1 MSPKEEK
8 SFFLYQTGKDVDAL
22 CLGNLILGDYA
33 NPTTARH
40 YKHRLLTNI
49 ELEEHASVSE
59 LTECS
64 VRRGSSY
71 NPGISVFTS
80 GFGRVSLD
88 IDCGDGIVVSAAKGK
103 RVVLKRPDSFLNS
116 EILKVSEAQ
125 NELRKWVSA
134 SRSNLFLKLKVFR
147 TPKIWMLTGMYIFED
162 ATVLHIKKQSIES
175 SVAGGGLH
183 NTVLDLMSI
192 PVGASICVGRNEYLE
207 SRASFSGSH
216 VWAAQ
221 YRLLEIKYLRVE
233 PGQDFAELPS
243 SILLY
248 PNLTS
253 QGDLR
258 GSPVASTAYKAQFNI
273 AEGEVLSSEMERL
286 DLQDEDKKYI
296 SCLEDEI
303 ELIEEMLEDEP

>member
-1 MSPKEEK
+1 MIGLRLHADPSKNK
-8 SFFLYQTGKDVDAL
+8 S
-22 CLGNLILGDYA
+22 
-33 NPTTARH
+33 
-40 YKHRLLTNI
+40 
-49 ELEEHASVSE
+49 
-59 LTECS
+59 
-64 VRRGSSY
+64 
-71 NPGISVFTS
+71 
-80 GFGRVSLD
+80 
-88 IDCGDGIVVSAAKGK
+88 
-103 RVVLKRPDSFLNS
+103 RPDSFLNS

-162 ATVLHIKKQSIES
+162 ATVFHIKKQSIES
-175 SVAGGGLH
+175 SVAGGGSS
-183 NTVLDLMSI
+183 NTVFDLMSI
-192 PVGASICVGRNEYLE
+192 PVGASISVGRNGYLE

-253 QGDLR
+253 HGDLR
-258 GSPVASTAYKAQFNI
+258 GSPVASTAYKAQINI
-273 AEGEVLSSEMERL
+273 AEGEVLHSEMENQ
-286 DLQDEDKKYI
+286 DLSDEEKKYM
-296 SCLEDEI
+296 SYLEDEI
-303 ELIEEMLEDEP
+303 ELIEEFLEDEP